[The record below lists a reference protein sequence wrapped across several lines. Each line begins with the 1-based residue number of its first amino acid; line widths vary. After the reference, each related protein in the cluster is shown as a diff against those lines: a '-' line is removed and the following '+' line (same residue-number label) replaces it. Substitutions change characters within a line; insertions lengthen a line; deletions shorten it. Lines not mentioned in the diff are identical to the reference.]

1 MTLTETLI
9 QKAQHVGLNT
19 YYVPISYDD
28 FIQLDPWI
36 KQRDDILRIEKS
48 KTNHMNKLGDTH
60 LLVAIGILT
69 EDDTDEDGQLYKA
82 GSTFILDAN
91 TRKRNWKNG
100 NVDQLPPNLLA
111 IVYKKAP
118 LKELHFIYSC

>member
-69 EDDTDEDGQLYKA
+69 EDDTDA
-82 GSTFILDAN
+82 F
-91 TRKRNWKNG
+91 
-100 NVDQLPPNLLA
+100 LL
-111 IVYKKAP
+111 
-118 LKELHFIYSC
+118 